1 MLSTLRGRLLASYLA
16 IIALTLAVVAIA
28 LFGFATISSVRLLS
42 PLQRLAAISRS
53 NQNDLIRLWE
63 AGGQPEDLQ
72 FLLLDTSDQTTVRI
86 VIVDTADQEI
96 VFDTT
101 DDAWVGDR
109 LARVDQPR
117 LVLPGEGGDSIF
129 GRFTHPDGSDWLVYA
144 EPNPAFGRALIFY
157 ALPEPAAGE
166 FFREFFLQPLV
177 YAGLAALL
185 LSILLAALI
194 TRSVARPLQEMASAA
209 EAIAEGDYDQRV
221 RPDGPDEVQRVAES
235 FNTMTGRVNASQQ
248 AQRDFV
254 ANVSHDLKTPIT
266 AISGWSQALLDG
278 AAATENEQQRAA
290 MTIHEEAGRML
301 RQVDALLELARLES
315 GQLQL
320 AQQPVDLATTLV
332 TVQRAYLPQAQE
344 QGVALEL
351 RLEPAAPVMGDPDR
365 LVQLFA
371 NLVDNAL
378 AHTPGGGEVT
388 LRLQPDG
395 KMTQAI
401 VSDTGPGIP
410 STDLDRVFE
419 RFYQVDKSR
428 KRGGGQGSGLG
439 LAIVAE
445 LVDVHG
451 GTVHAESEPGEGTS
465 FVVRL
470 PAI

>member
-16 IIALTLAVVAIA
+16 IIATTLAVVAIA

-42 PLQRLAAISRS
+42 PLQQLAAISRS

-72 FLLLDTSDQTTVRI
+72 LLLLDTADQTTVRI

-96 VFDTT
+96 VFDTSG
-101 DDAWVGDR
+101 DAWVGDR

-129 GRFTHPDGSDWLVYA
+129 GRFTHPDGSNWLVYA

-177 YAGLAALL
+177 FAGLAALL

-194 TRSVARPLQEMASAA
+194 TRSVARPLQQMASAA
-209 EAIAEGDYDQRV
+209 KAIAEGNYEQRV
-221 RPDGPDEVQRVAES
+221 RPEGPDEVQRVAES
-235 FNTMTGRVNASQQ
+235 FNTMTGRVNATQQ

-266 AISGWSQALLDG
+266 AISGWSQALIDG
-278 AAATENEQQRAA
+278 AAATEEEQRRAA
-290 MTIHEEAGRML
+290 TTIHEEASRML

-315 GQLQL
+315 GQLKL
-320 AQQPVDLATTLV
+320 AQQPVDLGATLV
-332 TVQRAYLPQAQE
+332 TVHRAYQPQAQLQE
-344 QGVALEL
+344 VDLALQ
-351 RLEPAAPVMGDPDR
+351 LEPAAPVLGDPDR
-365 LVQLFA
+365 LIQLFA

-378 AHTPGGGEVT
+378 AHTPAGGQVV
-388 LRLQPDG
+388 LQLQPVAE
-395 KMTQAI
+395 MVQATI
-401 VSDTGPGIP
+401 SDTGPGIP
-410 STDLDRVFE
+410 ADELQRVFE

-428 KRGGGQGSGLG
+428 KRGTGQGSGLG

-445 LVDVHG
+445 LVEAHG
-451 GTVHAESEPGEGTS
+451 GTVRAESNPDGGTS
-465 FVVRL
+465 FVVSL